1 MDELGT
7 FIKQLEDKSNRLASN
22 FQDKNMLISSLK
34 ELHDVIGMRKVK
46 SQIVKQIKTFISSK
60 SQGLYKD
67 KDRKHCL
74 LCGPP
79 GCGKTTLSKK
89 YKKLIDIDSL
99 LTKNEKI
106 FLKKHFINGN
116 FEKHLEKEYNI
127 LKNRIKKLNDE
138 LILLTNH
145 PIQAEKYQLKII
157 GNYKLSRN
165 NLEKILND
173 RKKGN
178 DFFHNDITL
187 ITWYLN
193 KDSIIFNSFTDLDKI
208 IQKYI

>member
-1 MDELGT
+1 MKKT
-7 FIKQLEDKSNRLASN
+7 II
-22 FQDKNMLISSLK
+22 IS
-34 ELHDVIGMRKVK
+34 
-46 SQIVKQIKTFISSK
+46 
-60 SQGLYKD
+60 
-67 KDRKHCL
+67 
-74 LCGPP
+74 P

-127 LKNRIKKLNDE
+127 IKNIIKKLNDE